1 MQEFWFGLITGDNF
15 RYLYIGLVGWY
26 NSNKE
31 ATKMQTLNAEQ
42 LEKIDDQI
50 EMIRHQ
56 IDEDSSRAAWTHTA
70 ISTLLGALLSLVIGA
85 ASASSWISSI
95 HIRNRQVWFLLGVLG
110 FQSILFLII
119 WMIRKRNLKVIK
131 VKDDLI
137 RIYLSAI
144 NKSSLNPNF

>member
-1 MQEFWFGLITGDNF
+1 
-15 RYLYIGLVGWY
+15 
-26 NSNKE
+26 
-31 ATKMQTLNAEQ
+31 MQTLNAEQ

-56 IDEDSSRAAWTHTA
+56 VDEDSSRATWTHTA
-70 ISTLLGALLSLVIGA
+70 ISTLLGALFSLVIGA

-95 HIRNRQVWFLLGVLG
+95 HIRSRQVWFLLGVLG
-110 FQSILFLII
+110 FQSILLLII
-119 WMIRKRNLKVIK
+119 WIVRKRNLQVIK

-144 NKSSLNPNF
+144 NKSSLNPSFKAPES